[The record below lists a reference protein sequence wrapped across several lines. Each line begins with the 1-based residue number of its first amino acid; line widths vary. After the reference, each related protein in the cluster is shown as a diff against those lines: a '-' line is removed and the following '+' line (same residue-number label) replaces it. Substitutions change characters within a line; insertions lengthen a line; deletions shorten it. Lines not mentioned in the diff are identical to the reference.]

1 VVVYPVDGG
10 PVPGGGESK
19 AEADD
24 EEWIPEGG
32 DEADDRQT
40 RADSGEGD
48 RGVAG
53 GDAPETD
60 FDPDGILLS
69 IAHFCYGTKVY
80 GISAL
85 ISVGSPA
92 ASRRSFKI
100 SFSAFRAANPL
111 SFGKAS
117 KLLTSRSRNWAIAI
131 SST

>member
-1 VVVYPVDGG
+1 MVVYPVDGG
-10 PVPGGGESK
+10 PVPSGGESK

-24 EEWIPEGG
+24 EERIPEGG
-32 DEADDRQT
+32 DETDDRQT
-40 RADSGEGD
+40 RADSGEGE
-48 RGVAG
+48 GGGAS
-53 GDAPETD
+53 GDAPEAD
-60 FDPDGILLS
+60 FDPGGILLS
-69 IAHFCYGTKVY
+69 IAHFGYRTKVY
-80 GISAL
+80 GISAS

-117 KLLTSRSRNWAIAI
+117 KLLTSKSRNWAIAI

>member
-10 PVPGGGESK
+10 PVPSGGESK

-24 EEWIPEGG
+24 EEGIPEGG
-32 DEADDRQT
+32 DEAEDGET
-40 RADSGEGD
+40 RAGSCEGEG
-48 RGVAG
+48 GGAG

-60 FDPDGILLS
+60 FDPDGILLA
-69 IAHFCYGTKVY
+69 IAHCGYGTKVY

-111 SFGKAS
+111 SCGRAS
-117 KLLTSRSRNWAIAI
+117 KLVTSKSRNWAIAI